1 MVLINYSG
9 PVVFVSYDNLFNGYL
24 GQPKFLT
31 LFPYPQEDLVS
42 LVYIFVFTYM
52 FESVCN

>member
-1 MVLINYSG
+1 MVLISYSG

-24 GQPKFLT
+24 GQPKFFT